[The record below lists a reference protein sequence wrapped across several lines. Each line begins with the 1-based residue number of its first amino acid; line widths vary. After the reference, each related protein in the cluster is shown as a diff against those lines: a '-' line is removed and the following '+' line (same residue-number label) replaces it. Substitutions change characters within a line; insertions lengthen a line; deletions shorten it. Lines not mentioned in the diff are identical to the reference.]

1 MLKSGIKYKIAQNSH
16 SSDVIGLNVEVG
28 YKV

>member
-16 SSDVIGLNVEVG
+16 SSDVIGLNYTVG
-28 YKV
+28 YM